1 MSLGNVR
8 LMSVSVKIKTKIR
21 KKSGKNRKGKGK
33 GWLGGINLQTV
44 QPEWTLTN

>member
-21 KKSGKNRKGKGK
+21 KNRKGKGK

-44 QPEWTLTN
+44 QPEWTLSN

>member
-21 KKSGKNRKGKGK
+21 KKSGRGKIEK
-33 GWLGGINLQTV
+33 VKDRDGWVG
-44 QPEWTLTN
+44 